1 MYLIAGLG
9 NPDRRFEGTR
19 HNIGFMTAERLV
31 AAAGTGF
38 IEQHHS
44 LVSMIRR
51 CKHRVV
57 VAKPQTY
64 MNRSGTAVRRLMNWQ
79 QLELKDLLVV
89 YDDVDL
95 PFGRIR
101 LRTGGGSG
109 GHNGMNSIIAELA
122 SQDFARLRIGIG
134 RETRES
140 DLSSFVLDVFDQEET
155 KSLDDVLDFTLQA
168 VDSILIHG
176 IEKSM
181 ARFNQRRPPHAPNGS
196 KESAD
201 E

>member
-1 MYLIAGLG
+1 
-9 NPDRRFEGTR
+9 
-19 HNIGFMTAERLV
+19 
-31 AAAGTGF
+31 
-38 IEQHHS
+38 
-44 LVSMIRR
+44 MIRR

-64 MNRSGTAVRRLMNWQ
+64 MNRSGTAIRRLLKWQ

-95 PFGRIR
+95 PFGQIR

-109 GHNGMNSIIAELA
+109 GHKGMNSIIAELA

-134 RETRES
+134 RKTRES
-140 DLSSFVLDVFDQEET
+140 DLSSFVLDVFDQEEME
-155 KSLDDVLDFTLQA
+155 SLDGVLDFTLQA

-181 ARFNQRRPPHAPNGS
+181 ARYNQRRLLHALNGL
-196 KESAD
+196 KECAD